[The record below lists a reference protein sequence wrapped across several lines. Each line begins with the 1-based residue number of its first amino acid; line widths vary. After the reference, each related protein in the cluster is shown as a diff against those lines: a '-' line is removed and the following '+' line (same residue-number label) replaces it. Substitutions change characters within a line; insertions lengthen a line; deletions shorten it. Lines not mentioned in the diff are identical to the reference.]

1 MNNTLKEFVQFI
13 SDDPLMLGLCCAIVF
28 LIIVFILVL
37 LFGGRK
43 KKTKEE
49 IEVFDNTQELLKSDI
64 NEEPLR
70 STQELNLNTN
80 NVVANT
86 TPIESTIPKPEETQK
101 IPTVD
106 AISDLENSKVA
117 PITLDEA
124 LELKNKREENIE
136 KDTIQVPV
144 IEESVPTPLEVPI
157 EPMPVDEPFIPEAK
171 IDNIVIPEPEVKV
184 ETPVVPVS
192 TPTEVTPQPFSSVY
206 VNSTDELPKPDEA
219 FSKTDI
225 IRHIPDMSESVE
237 EVKPIIEEPVQTEVS
252 DNLDDIELPKLNTHE
267 ETSVLNTLT
276 GEKFDIK

>member
-1 MNNTLKEFVQFI
+1 MSETLKEFVQFI

-43 KKTKEE
+43 KKKEEE
-49 IEVFDNTQELLKSDI
+49 IEVFDNTGELLKTDV
-64 NEEPLR
+64 NDEPLR

-80 NVVANT
+80 NVVAE
-86 TPIESTIPKPEETQK
+86 TPSVPVIPKVEKTQK
-101 IPTVD
+101 IPSVD

-136 KDTIQVPV
+136 KDTIKIPV
-144 IEESVPTPLEVPI
+144 IEESA
-157 EPMPVDEPFIPEAK
+157 PMPVETPVMPVQPSEPVIPEL
-171 IDNIVIPEPEVKV
+171 DNLVIPEPEVKV
-184 ETPVVPVS
+184 ETPIVPAS
-192 TPTEVTPQPFSSVY
+192 TPVEPSPQPFSSVY
-206 VNSTDELPKPDEA
+206 VNSSDELPKPDDD
-219 FSKTDI
+219 FSKTAI
-225 IRHIPDMSESVE
+225 IKHIPDMSAPVS
-237 EVKPIIEEPVQTEVS
+237 EVKQEVPIPVNTS
-252 DNLDDIELPKLNTHE
+252 DDLDDIELPKLNTKD